1 MARVKYWYP
10 HRMNKL
16 SCLKFYIAAGLMAV
30 SSSLHAIDADRHLQ
44 RQLQQLDSF
53 TANFT
58 QRVIDID
65 RTSVDPSSGMISF
78 KRPGKFIWSY
88 REPYEQEIISDGES
102 LWVFDKDLE
111 QVTIR
116 SAQGQATQTPLQ
128 ILDDPASINEHYTT
142 ELLTAN
148 DDLVE
153 IQLTP
158 LSTEVAF
165 NYVILIFD
173 SNGLAGMEIY
183 DSFDH
188 YNSLSF
194 ADVVLGAE
202 LDDNL
207 FSFVAPEGVDVIDG
221 TE

>member
-1 MARVKYWYP
+1 M
-10 HRMNKL
+10 MNKTRSL
-16 SCLKFYIAAGLMAV
+16 WYLLAAFIMMT
-30 SSSLHAIDADRHLQ
+30 STQLHAIDVDSHLHEN
-44 RQLQQLDSF
+44 LQQLNSF

-65 RTSVDPSSGMISF
+65 RTSVDPSSGKVSF

-88 REPYEQEIISDGES
+88 QEPYEQEIISDGKS
-102 LWVFDKDLE
+102 IWVFDKDLE
-111 QVTIR
+111 QVTVR
-116 SAQGQATQTPLQ
+116 SAAGQATQTPLQ
-128 ILDDPASINEHYTT
+128 ILDDPATINEHYTT

-158 LSTEVAF
+158 RSKEVAF

-173 SNGLAGMEIY
+173 NNGLAGMEIY

-194 ADVVLGAE
+194 ADINLKAS

-207 FSFVAPEGVDVIDG
+207 FSFVAPAGVDVIDG